1 MISHT
6 DNQLPPLT
14 QLSKAEEMIKLNN
27 SGSNLTVPVT
37 PEVIADQPL
46 LYDVAPSF
54 RNVFTNQLE
63 APRFEPPKK
72 D

>member
-14 QLSKAEEMIKLNN
+14 QLSKAEEMIKMNN
-27 SGSNLTVPVT
+27 SGSTLNTTIPNLTVPVT

-46 LYDVAPSF
+46 YDVVPSF
-54 RNVFTNQLE
+54 RNVFT
-63 APRFEPPKK
+63 